1 MRRRVVATNACS
13 GEEWRYK
20 RSKAE
25 NCRAAPAPRRA
36 VRACAHRMAHRRQSG
51 QLSLWDRVIAAS
63 GASVVS
69 ALVVNPLDV
78 VKVSG
83 TRVAH
88 FAVACGVMCCC
99 FHLGHCC

>member
-1 MRRRVVATNACS
+1 MRRCVVATDACS
-13 GEEWRYK
+13 SSEWRYK
-20 RSKAE
+20 LSKAE
-25 NCRAAPAPRRA
+25 SCRAASAPRRA

-78 VKVSG
+78 VKVSC

-88 FAVACGVMCCC
+88 FAVACGVNC
-99 FHLGHCC
+99 

>member
-1 MRRRVVATNACS
+1 M
-13 GEEWRYK
+13 
-20 RSKAE
+20 
-25 NCRAAPAPRRA
+25 PAPRRA

-51 QLSLWDRVIAAS
+51 QLSLWDRVLAAS
-63 GASVVS
+63 GASVIS

-88 FAVACGVMCCC
+88 FAVACGVTC
-99 FHLGHCC
+99 